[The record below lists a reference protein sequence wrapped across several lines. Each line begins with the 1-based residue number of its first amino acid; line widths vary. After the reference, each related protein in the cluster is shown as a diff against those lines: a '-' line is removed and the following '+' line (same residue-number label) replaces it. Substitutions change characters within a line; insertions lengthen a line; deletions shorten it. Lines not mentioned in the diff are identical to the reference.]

1 MRRILHRDVK
11 PQNMLVNKQSVFK
24 LCDFGISR
32 QMRISRSIVTGAVQ
46 GTEDYLPVCIEKY
59 ILYFKSYFIIK

>member
-11 PQNMLVNKQSVFK
+11 PPNMLVNKQSIFK

-32 QMRISRSIVTGAVQ
+32 TMRVSQSIAVGSIQ
-46 GTEDYLPVCIEKY
+46 GTEAYLPVCI
-59 ILYFKSYFIIK
+59 SN

>member
-11 PQNMLVNKQSVFK
+11 PQNILVNKQSIFK

-32 QMRISRSIVTGAVQ
+32 QMRSSQSIVMGTVQ
-46 GTEDYLPVCIEKY
+46 GTENYLPVCIEKY
-59 ILYFKSYFIIK
+59 ILYFKSYFVIK

>member
-32 QMRISRSIVTGAVQ
+32 QMRISQSVADGMVQ
-46 GTEDYLPVCIEKY
+46 GTEAYLPVCKKNF
-59 ILYFKSYFIIK
+59 ILFF